1 MRNFRFAS
9 MLLLFILFGVD
20 AEQQRGFAQWSTDPA
35 ENLKVLDNCVAP
47 RIVSDG
53 NGGVIIVGETFTV
66 NPVLY
71 AQRVDKYG
79 NIVWDPSLRGIR
91 VTTAGDEQAEALVV
105 SDGAGGAYV
114 GFNARK
120 IVGYGGEPPEPIY
133 SSFVRIQRLD
143 SQGRQLFGSE
153 GIIVYDYPVD
163 TLEGRQGI
171 HALVPNDSAGVY
183 VVWADAH
190 GPEGMNVYVNYVKRD
205 GQIAWQN
212 SLALKIPYLS
222 ASNEILTYPD
232 GEGGLTIY
240 HKDEGTIVNRRFI
253 RIRPD
258 GTVLMDEPI
267 ETGLTPFYLFTTFA
281 GDCILLWQDFNQF
294 GLLDTIRC
302 QKIDRNGRKL
312 WGEKPLIVDS
322 TGRLS
327 TPLGIGKLADD
338 TGGAFFAYRSRNTTK
353 LVSLDGHG
361 RIRFNKAVDDFDGIA
376 WGQQPSMTLT
386 HKRGVLYGGYVSGRG
401 FTAHALDST
410 GQELWPAVIY
420 TTRKAYADWNGM
432 ISDGNGGAIVV
443 WFEILPWRGMWA
455 QQVSARGQLGVVTK
469 VKDFAEQ
476 KFLPRMFQLFPA
488 YPNPFGGAVRMV
500 YQLVEEGVVKLK
512 VYDLSGKE
520 VITLLEQRQAEG
532 RHEVIWDGRDQH
544 GHPVSNGVYFYQLS
558 TGTRKQVRKLV
569 LLR

>member
-1 MRNFRFAS
+1 MKSFRLAK
-9 MLLLFILFGVD
+9 MLLAFIVLWVGAD
-20 AEQQRGFAQWSTDPA
+20 QHRGFAQWSTDPA
-35 ENLKVLDNCVAP
+35 ENLQVLRNCVAP

-53 NGGVIIVGETFTV
+53 DGGVIIVGESFTV

-71 AQRVDKYG
+71 AQRVDRYG

-91 VTTAGDEQAEALVV
+91 VTTAGDEQAETLVV
-105 SDGAGGAYV
+105 SDGAGGAYI
-114 GFNARK
+114 GFDART

-143 SQGRQLFGSE
+143 SQGRQLFGPE

-171 HALVPNDSAGVY
+171 YALVPNDSAGVY
-183 VVWADAH
+183 VVWGDAH
-190 GPEGMNVYVNYVKRD
+190 GPEGINVYVNYVKRD

-240 HKDEGTIVNRRFI
+240 HKDEGTIMKRRFI

-258 GTVLMDEPI
+258 GAVLMDKPL
-267 ETGLTPFYLFTTFA
+267 ETGLTPFYLFSAFA
-281 GDCILLWQDFNQF
+281 GECILFWQDFNQF
-294 GLLDTIRC
+294 NRLDTIRC
-302 QKIDRNGRKL
+302 QKIDRNGQKL

-322 TGRLS
+322 AGQLS
-327 TPLGIGKLADD
+327 TPRGIGKLPDA
-338 TGGAFFAYRSRNTTK
+338 TGGAFFAYHSRNTTK
-353 LVSLDGHG
+353 LVSLDRHG
-361 RIRFNKAVDDFDGIA
+361 IVRFNKAVASFDGTA
-376 WGQQPSMTLT
+376 WSLQPCMTVT
-386 HKRGVLYGGYVSGRG
+386 PKRGILYGTYSYSGG
-401 FTAHALDST
+401 ESVHALDST

-420 TTRKAYADWNGM
+420 TTREAYTDWNGM
-432 ISDGNGGAIVV
+432 VSDGNGGAIVV
-443 WFEILPWRGMWA
+443 WFEILPLRGIWA
-455 QQVSARGQLGVVTK
+455 QQVSARGQLGVVTN
-469 VKDFAEQ
+469 VKDLADQ
-476 KFLPRMFQLFPA
+476 KFLPRTFQLLPA
-488 YPNPFGGAVRMV
+488 YPNPFGSAVRMA
-500 YQLVEEGVVKLK
+500 YQLAEEGVARLK

-558 TGTRKQVRKLV
+558 TGTQKQVRKLV